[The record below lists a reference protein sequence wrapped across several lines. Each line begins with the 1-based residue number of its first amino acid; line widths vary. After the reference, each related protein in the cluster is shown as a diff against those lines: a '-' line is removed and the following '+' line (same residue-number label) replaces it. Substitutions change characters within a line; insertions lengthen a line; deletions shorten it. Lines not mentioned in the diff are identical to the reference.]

1 MGLMRFLSILVVL
14 LLLYDEILAK
24 SKSKGFGSS
33 KKLSIS
39 KSKHRYS
46 GRSSFYSRRS
56 GLSNSRKKAL
66 FFTAGALAGIYIGSR
81 MRSHV
86 YLRSYR
92 DLYNYEVCEGQRTEF
107 INSTGMTRT
116 YSYFLCPDNPNQ
128 PFEKYCC
135 WDSATGMGACCSY
148 DVKMYSHS
156 GRGAVVGT
164 VLGTMLLIITLGSI
178 IYCCFRCKRQRERES
193 LNVPSAQ
200 LTSPLDPVYK
210 PVSES
215 RSLSESSDTSNVENQ
230 PLNSGNQYPVV
241 NPISS
246 VPPGYP
252 VYPYP
257 PNGQYVGYPQ
267 NVDVPFTPVPP
278 AIPTNMTGEIGFS
291 LGANSNVPYSTTRPD
306 FPPPPYPGAP
316 ISNAE
321 GVLPSAP
328 SSTWMTKS

>member
-1 MGLMRFLSILVVL
+1 MGFMRFLSILVVL

-33 KKLSIS
+33 KTLSIS
-39 KSKHRYS
+39 KPKHRYS

-148 DVKMYSHS
+148 DVKMY
-156 GRGAVVGT
+156 V
-164 VLGTMLLIITLGSI
+164 IILRNNEYKYYYYYLSI
-178 IYCCFRCKRQRERES
+178 YFSNNNNNDDNNNIIQ
-193 LNVPSAQ
+193 VH
-200 LTSPLDPVYK
+200 
-210 PVSES
+210 
-215 RSLSESSDTSNVENQ
+215 LST
-230 PLNSGNQYPVV
+230 
-241 NPISS
+241 
-246 VPPGYP
+246 
-252 VYPYP
+252 
-257 PNGQYVGYPQ
+257 
-267 NVDVPFTPVPP
+267 
-278 AIPTNMTGEIGFS
+278 
-291 LGANSNVPYSTTRPD
+291 
-306 FPPPPYPGAP
+306 
-316 ISNAE
+316 
-321 GVLPSAP
+321 
-328 SSTWMTKS
+328 

>member
-1 MGLMRFLSILVVL
+1 MGFMRFLSVFVVL

-24 SKSKGFGSS
+24 SRSKGFGRS
-33 KKLSIS
+33 KTLSIS
-39 KSKHRYS
+39 KPKHRYS

-86 YLRSYR
+86 HLRSYN

-135 WDSATGMGACCSY
+135 WDSTTGMGACCSY

-164 VLGTMLLIITLGSI
+164 LLGTMLLIIILGSI
-178 IYCCFRCKRQRERES
+178 IYCCFRRKRQRERES

-210 PVSES
+210 P
-215 RSLSESSDTSNVENQ
+215 
-230 PLNSGNQYPVV
+230 NQYPVV

-257 PNGQYVGYPQ
+257 PNEQYVGYLQ

-278 AIPTNMTGEIGFS
+278 AIPTNMTGEIGS
-291 LGANSNVPYSTTRPD
+291 SWGVNTNVPYPTTRPD

-328 SSTWMTKS
+328 RYI

>member
-148 DVKMYSHS
+148 DVKI
-156 GRGAVVGT
+156 GAVVGT

-210 PVSES
+210 P
-215 RSLSESSDTSNVENQ
+215 
-230 PLNSGNQYPVV
+230 NQYPVV

-328 SSTWMTKS
+328 RYI

>member
-1 MGLMRFLSILVVL
+1 MRLLPIFVVL

-24 SKSKGFGSS
+24 PKSKGFGLS
-33 KKLSIS
+33 KRPSIS
-39 KSKHRYS
+39 KPKYRYS
-46 GRSSFYSRRS
+46 GRSSVFSRRS

-66 FFTAGALAGIYIGSR
+66 FFAAGALAGVYIGSR

-86 YLRSYR
+86 HLRSYR

-135 WDSATGMGACCSY
+135 WDSTTGMGACCSY
-148 DVKMYSHS
+148 DVKM
-156 GRGAVVGT
+156 GVVVGT
-164 VLGTMLLIITLGSI
+164 LLGTMLLIITFGST
-178 IYCCFRCKRQRERES
+178 IYCCFRCKRRKERES

-200 LTSPLDPVYK
+200 FTSPLDPVYK
-210 PVSES
+210 PVSKS
-215 RSLSESSDTSNVENQ
+215 RSLSESSDSSTVENQ

-241 NPISS
+241 NPTS

-267 NVDVPFTPVPP
+267 NVDVPFAPVPP
-278 AIPTNMTGEIGFS
+278 ALPTNMTGEAGS
-291 LGANSNVPYSTTRPD
+291 SWGVETNLPYPTTRPD
-306 FPPPPYPGAP
+306 FPPPPYPGAS

-321 GVLPSAP
+321 VHASAP

>member
-1 MGLMRFLSILVVL
+1 
-14 LLLYDEILAK
+14 
-24 SKSKGFGSS
+24 
-33 KKLSIS
+33 
-39 KSKHRYS
+39 
-46 GRSSFYSRRS
+46 
-56 GLSNSRKKAL
+56 
-66 FFTAGALAGIYIGSR
+66 

-86 YLRSYR
+86 HLRSYR
-92 DLYNYEVCEGQRTEF
+92 DLYNYEVCEGQRSEF

-156 GRGAVVGT
+156 GRTLSKLWGVVVGT
-164 VLGTMLLIITLGSI
+164 LLGTMLLIITFGSI
-178 IYCCFRCKRQRERES
+178 IYCCFRCKRRKERES

-200 LTSPLDPVYK
+200 FTSPLDPVYK
-210 PVSES
+210 P
-215 RSLSESSDTSNVENQ
+215 
-230 PLNSGNQYPVV
+230 NQYPVV
-241 NPISS
+241 NPTS

-257 PNGQYVGYPQ
+257 PNGQFVGYPQ
-267 NVDVPFTPVPP
+267 NVDVPFAPVPP
-278 AIPTNMTGEIGFS
+278 ALPTNMTG
-291 LGANSNVPYSTTRPD
+291 GAGSSWGVETNLPYSTTRPD
-306 FPPPPYPGAP
+306 FPPPPYPGAS

-321 GVLPSAP
+321 VHASAP

>member
-1 MGLMRFLSILVVL
+1 MGFMSFLSILVVL

-33 KKLSIS
+33 KTLSIS
-39 KSKHRYS
+39 KPKHRYS

-156 GRGAVVGT
+156 GSIYTRTLSKLWFNVCNYVAIITEDTDFNMSVPVRDTYIFVCLTEFQKQIVVGCF
-164 VLGTMLLIITLGSI
+164 LLIFMIL
-178 IYCCFRCKRQRERES
+178 F
-193 LNVPSAQ
+193 
-200 LTSPLDPVYK
+200 
-210 PVSES
+210 
-215 RSLSESSDTSNVENQ
+215 
-230 PLNSGNQYPVV
+230 
-241 NPISS
+241 
-246 VPPGYP
+246 
-252 VYPYP
+252 
-257 PNGQYVGYPQ
+257 
-267 NVDVPFTPVPP
+267 
-278 AIPTNMTGEIGFS
+278 
-291 LGANSNVPYSTTRPD
+291 
-306 FPPPPYPGAP
+306 
-316 ISNAE
+316 
-321 GVLPSAP
+321 
-328 SSTWMTKS
+328 

>member
-1 MGLMRFLSILVVL
+1 MGLMRLLSIFVVL

-24 SKSKGFGSS
+24 SKSKGFGRS
-33 KKLSIS
+33 KTLSIS
-39 KSKHRYS
+39 KPKHRYS
-46 GRSSFYSRRS
+46 GRSSLFSRRS

-66 FFTAGALAGIYIGSR
+66 FFGAGALAGIYIGSQI
-81 MRSHV
+81 RSRVH
-86 YLRSYR
+86 LRSYH
-92 DLYNYEVCEGQRTEF
+92 DLYNYEVCEGKRTEF

-135 WDSATGMGACCSY
+135 WDSTTGMGACCSY

-156 GRGAVVGT
+156 GRGVVVGT
-164 VLGTMLLIITLGSI
+164 LLGTMLLVITLGSI

-210 PVSES
+210 P
-215 RSLSESSDTSNVENQ
+215 
-230 PLNSGNQYPVV
+230 NQYPAV
-241 NPISS
+241 NPTSS

-267 NVDVPFTPVPP
+267 NVNVPFTPVPQ
-278 AIPTNMTGEIGFS
+278 AIPTNMTGETGS
-291 LGANSNVPYSTTRPD
+291 SWRVDTNVPYPTTRPD

-321 GVLPSAP
+321 GVHASAL

>member
-148 DVKMYSHS
+148 DVKI
-156 GRGAVVGT
+156 GAVVGT

-210 PVSES
+210 P
-215 RSLSESSDTSNVENQ
+215 
-230 PLNSGNQYPVV
+230 NQYPVV

>member
-1 MGLMRFLSILVVL
+1 MGFMSFLSILVVL

-33 KKLSIS
+33 KTLSIS
-39 KSKHRYS
+39 KPKHRYS

-210 PVSES
+210 P
-215 RSLSESSDTSNVENQ
+215 
-230 PLNSGNQYPVV
+230 NQYPVV
-241 NPISS
+241 NPTSS
-246 VPPGYP
+246 VPPAYP

-267 NVDVPFTPVPP
+267 NADVPFTPVPP